1 MSGST
6 ILPRPT
12 GAILSA
18 GMGIMDDDFEPLER
32 TRKPNPIFKVYK
44 PRRDYDRNDPKKHGA
59 ALQVDFSTNKIGIP
73 GMFLKM
79 SRQTGPFTADG
90 NCDFDWNK
98 TRIFFKLSVWD
109 ISKFLT
115 VLTYTEPFVEF
126 VNMSDEGKRIIQLT
140 SLGHHK
146 DKYVQGQVALFEK
159 GDASHEAR
167 EIGLNPKSVGIRII
181 EDGEQPM
188 RLTLDVEEVMGMRI
202 FLEEGLRR
210 IFFAS
215 ADL

>member
-1 MSGST
+1 MSSS
-6 ILPRPT
+6 ILPRPS
-12 GAILSA
+12 GPILSA
-18 GMGIMDDDFEPLER
+18 SMGIMDDDFEPSYER
-32 TRKPNPIFKVYK
+32 TRKVNPIFKIYK
-44 PRRDYDRNDPKKHGA
+44 PRRDFDHNDSKKQGSA
-59 ALQVDFSTNKIGIP
+59 IQIDFSKNKAGIP

-109 ISKFLT
+109 ISKILT
-115 VLTYTEPFVEF
+115 VLTYAEPFIEF

-140 SLGHHK
+140 NLGNHK
-146 DKYVQGQVALFEK
+146 DRYVQSQVALFEK
-159 GDASHEAR
+159 GDDTHEPR

-188 RLTLDVEEVMGMRI
+188 RLTLDVEEVVGMRI

-210 IFFAS
+210 IFYAS
-215 ADL
+215 ADF